1 MASPELQTITEMLR
15 ARQQEAQ
22 ADISFPDSRALFEQM
37 TAAFPA
43 PPGVTST
50 PVDAGG
56 IPAEWIAAPGASDEQ
71 TIYWL
76 HGGGYCIGSINTHQ
90 GLLARISAAS
100 RARVLAIDYRLAPEH
115 PFPAAVEDAVAGYLW
130 LLSTGVDPAHI
141 IIGGDSAGGG
151 LTAATLVALK
161 ADAKPLPAAAVC
173 ISPWTDLALTGE
185 SLVSKAEADP
195 MITIEGITR
204 VRDAYLGDADP
215 TAPLASPI
223 YADLSGLPP
232 LLIQVGE
239 CEVLLDDSQRL
250 AERAE
255 AAGVDVTLEVWPEMI
270 HVWHFFA
277 AMLPEGQQA
286 IDRIGEWVQQRLGA
300 AVTAS

>member
-1 MASPELQTITEMLR
+1 MASPELKTITEMLR
-15 ARQQEAQ
+15 ARQEQAP
-22 ADISFPDSRALFEQM
+22 ADISFPESRAMFEQM

-76 HGGGYCIGSINTHQ
+76 HGGGYCIGSINTHR

-100 RARVLAIDYRLAPEH
+100 GARVVAMDYRLAPEY

-130 LLSTGVDPAHI
+130 LLSSGVDPAQI

-151 LTAATLVALK
+151 LAAATLVALK
-161 ADAKPLPAAAVC
+161 ESGKPLPAAAVC
-173 ISPWTDLALTGE
+173 ISPWTDLALTGD
-185 SLVSKAEADP
+185 SLRSKAAADP
-195 MITIEGITR
+195 MITNDGITR
-204 VRDAYLGDADP
+204 VRDAYVGDSDP
-215 TAPLASPI
+215 NVPLASPI

-239 CEVLLDDSQRL
+239 NEVLLDDSTRL
-250 AERAE
+250 AERAK
-255 AAGVDVTLEVWPEMI
+255 AAGVHATLEVWPEMI

-286 IDRIGEWVQQRLGA
+286 IDRIGEWARERLGA